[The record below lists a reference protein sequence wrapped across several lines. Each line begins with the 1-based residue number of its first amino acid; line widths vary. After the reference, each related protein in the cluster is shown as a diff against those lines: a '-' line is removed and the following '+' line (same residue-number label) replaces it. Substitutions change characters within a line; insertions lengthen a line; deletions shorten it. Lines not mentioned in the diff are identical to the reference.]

1 MNKNAPLI
9 YNNSKDILLSIMVN
23 IPEGLNQCIHIV
35 FSNFA
40 DRTKS
45 LNDVGK

>member
-9 YNNSKDILLSIMVN
+9 YNNSKDILLSIPVN
-23 IPEGLNQCIHIV
+23 IPEGVNPSILIV

-45 LNDVGK
+45 FNDVGK